1 MSDTELDDEMLE
13 NTEPR
18 LYECCILFPY
28 PMPQKEEAQLV
39 KEVEGLFTEA
49 GATLKAKDAWGR
61 RGLAYPI
68 KDAMEASVTV
78 YYYEILPEKLTEL
91 DKNLRI
97 TKGVLRHMFV
107 KPPKGYQIL
116 KYGELYDTWLKER
129 ESVEDKR
136 SREREERLRD
146 QVAAKAKRRAVRKP
160 SDAKPA
166 TGEKVS
172 GEVLN
177 KKLDK
182 LIEGDALDNI

>member
-1 MSDTELDDEMLE
+1 MLKGVE
-13 NTEPR
+13 E
-18 LYECCILFPY
+18 ILG
-28 PMPQKEEAQLV
+28 EAQAKIL
-39 KEVEGLFTEA
+39 
-49 GATLKAKDAWGR
+49 LKDVWGR

-68 KDAMEASVTV
+68 KDATEASVTV

-116 KYGELYDTWLKER
+116 KYGELYDTWVKER

-160 SDAKPA
+160 DAVKTERSAPM
-166 TGEKVS
+166 S
-172 GEVLN
+172 GEDLSKSV
-177 KKLDK
+177 DK
-182 LIEGDALDNI
+182 LISDDSIEI